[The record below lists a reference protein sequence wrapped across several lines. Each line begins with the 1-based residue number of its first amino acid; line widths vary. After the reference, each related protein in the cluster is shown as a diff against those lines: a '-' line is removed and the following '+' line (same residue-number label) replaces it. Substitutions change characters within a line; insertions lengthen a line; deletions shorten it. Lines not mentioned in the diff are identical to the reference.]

1 MKYVLEEGKGS
12 VTIKIEEELLNTQN
26 SEELKTILNELYIK
40 GNRQIEMDLSRVKA
54 TNSSG
59 IGKILFFYKKLSE
72 EGGSLKIKAISK
84 DLKET
89 FKLLRLDK
97 LFNL

>member
-1 MKYVLEEGKGS
+1 MKYLVDEAKDHVVLKIDEEM
-12 VTIKIEEELLNTQN
+12 LNSQN
-26 SEELKTILNELYIK
+26 AEELKVILNELFVK
-40 GNRQIEMDLSRVKA
+40 GFKNIQLDLSRVKA

-59 IGKILFFYKKLSE
+59 LGKILFFYKKLKE
-72 EGGSLKIKAISK
+72 DNGSLTIKTISN

>member
-1 MKYVLEEGKGS
+1 MKYVVEEKSNG
-12 VTIKIEEELLNTQN
+12 VLVKIEEEILNTQN
-26 SEELKTILNELYIK
+26 AEELKTILNDLYAK
-40 GNRQIEMDLSRVKA
+40 GAKIINLDLAKVKA

-59 IGKILFFYKKLSE
+59 IGKILFFYKKLAE
-72 EGGSLKIKAISK
+72 EGGSLNITSINE